1 MQTSISLSQDGKYYV
16 FQGPYNGAAN
26 ANYHMHKGKWRNKRW
41 LLPVNAETTDF
52 IQRFYGEG
60 NTETTV
66 QVALDSMK
74 VTPFESQI
82 VLGGYVLAG
91 RMFAKGKVHLGEG
104 VRLVS
109 GTFDEVSPSG
119 TATVSWTGPAP
130 VVELKVRADYAVNNG
145 LYSVPV
151 PDEQKRPE
159 HNPEPQMP
167 TEPVTDPELEEL
179 TEALRKAPG
188 WRCRVF
194 PNGEVTITKD
204 KTDSIIAITDADVLI
219 SREKITLAKRKALVW
234 RALEIISA
242 LEALN
247 K

>member
-26 ANYHMHKGKWRNKRW
+26 ANYHLLGGKWRNKRW
-41 LLPVNAETTDF
+41 LLPANAETADF

-74 VTPFESQI
+74 VTPFDSQI

-91 RMFAKGKVHLGEG
+91 RMYAKGKVALGEG

-109 GTFDEVSPSG
+109 GTFDEISRDG
-119 TATVSWTGPAP
+119 ITRVSWTGPAP

-159 HNPEPQMP
+159 HEPEPSIP
-167 TEPVTDPELEEL
+167 TEPRTDPELEEL

-188 WRCRVF
+188 WQAHVS
-194 PNGEVTITKD
+194 PAGEVTITKD
-204 KTDSIIAITDADVLI
+204 QTDSIINIADADALI
-219 SREKITLAKRKALVW
+219 RREQITLAKRKALVW

>member
-1 MQTSISLSQDGKYYV
+1 MQTSISLSPDGKHYV

-26 ANYHMHKGKWRNKRW
+26 ANYHLLKGKWRGKKW
-41 LLPVNAETTDF
+41 HLPANADTAEF
-52 IQRFYGEG
+52 IRNFYGEG
-60 NTETTV
+60 DREITV
-66 QVALDSMK
+66 QVALDSQR

-109 GTFDEVSPSG
+109 GTFDDASPHG

-145 LYSVPV
+145 LYSMPV
-151 PDEQKRPE
+151 PDEPKRAE
-159 HNPEPQMP
+159 QEPEPSMP
-167 TEPVTDPELEEL
+167 TEPRTDPELEEL

-188 WRCRVF
+188 WQAHVS
-194 PNGEVTITKD
+194 PAGEVTITKD
-204 KTDSIIAITDADVLI
+204 KTDSIINIADADALI
-219 SREKITLAKRKALVW
+219 RREKITLAKRKALVW

-242 LEALN
+242 LEAIN